1 MITFDKVR
9 RPGTASHQLTVGKRI
24 GSNCYLHISL
34 RSQIPDNLE
43 KRIAVAEKKARTTCG
58 VDYNVVR
65 YSESRET
72 ISFLFYQA
80 YFEDPF
86 PVLKKSCL
94 VNLLTGKVSKRDYSL
109 VSNPP
114 ILHRKELLLPVGHPS
129 IPDFAALTGVL
140 EDAGLFSNVKSI
152 GTQKIWERMVREA
165 GLGWIYDGP
174 NVRKVEVAKRL
185 SGRKEVLRH
194 RTAISRTKFS
204 LPFQCLERHG
214 YLEKNH
220 TIFDYGCGKGG
231 DVDALAQLGI
241 TAAGWD
247 PHYRPGPNKVAADV
261 VNIGYVINV
270 IEVPSERIEVLRE
283 AFELADM
290 LLVVSAQLNQNRNP
304 RHRIYRDGVITSRDT
319 FQKYYDPPELR
330 KFLHDALGTDAIS
343 VAPGVFF
350 IFRDKL
356 AEQTFLEKRQRR
368 TLSHRKPRVVIPKPT
383 AGEKNLA
390 KYNEHHSLL
399 ETLYERWLELGRAP
413 YSDEIPNLVESIEG
427 AFRTLN
433 RALKFLV
440 QFKGEDEIRSAAKS
454 RSDDILVYLAL
465 NLFHGRPRYTKQPLN
480 LQRDIKQLFGSH
492 GNAVEQARSLLFSL
506 NDTETIF
513 DLCNEASQSG
523 LGYLD
528 EQHSLTVHSSVVNE
542 LSASLRLYIGCA
554 DHLYGDR
561 SEADLVKIHI
571 SSGKLSLMKFDDFDN
586 LPLPRLMER
595 VKIKLREQDIDY
607 FDYGIF
613 HEPPYLFN
621 KSRYIGSNHIHFVEQ
636 TAFDDDLSSL
646 GLIEGDKKNPTVA
659 ELSDQLA
666 VRGVVINGFRIE
678 PRLPVMNLDQFCGK
692 YLTYRDLIECG
703 DTQRGTG
710 LTNIPTQQ
718 LSFVALYELARQ
730 ALDPVI
736 DYFGMIR
743 LTYGFCS
750 PALSRKIKGGI
761 APRLDQHSSCELNT
775 RGQVICDR
783 GGAAV
788 DFVVEDE
795 DMHEVAV
802 WIVENVPFDRLYFY
816 GPNRPLHVSIG
827 PENSRAVVWVKNSP
841 NGKRIP
847 QNMTTE
853 KFREQCFD
861 C

>member
-1 MITFDKVR
+1 MSAEKI
-9 RPGTASHQLTVGKRI
+9 GKRV
-24 GSNCYLHISL
+24 GSNRYIHAALRGQISGE
-34 RSQIPDNLE
+34 LE
-43 KRIAVAEKKARTTCG
+43 KRIAFAEQESGAQFG

-65 YSESRET
+65 YSETRET
-72 ISFLFYQA
+72 ISFLSYGS
-80 YFEDPF
+80 YFDDPF
-86 PVLKKSCL
+86 PVLKESCL
-94 VNLLTGKVSKRDYSL
+94 VNVLTGKVSKRDYS
-109 VSNPP
+109 VVNNPP
-114 ILHRKELLLPVGHPS
+114 ILHRKELLLPADHPS
-129 IPDFAALTGVL
+129 VSEFSALTRVL
-140 EDAGLFSNVKSI
+140 EDAGLFSDVRRI
-152 GTQKIWERMVREA
+152 GTQKIWEFLVREA
-165 GLGWIYDGP
+165 GLGWIYADP
-174 NVRKVEVAKRL
+174 KTRTAEVAKRL
-185 SGRKEVLRH
+185 ASRKEVLRH
-194 RTAISRTKFS
+194 RTAISRTKLS

-231 DVDALAQLGI
+231 DVDALEEQGI
-241 TAAGWD
+241 EAIGWD
-247 PHYRPGPNKVAADV
+247 PHYRPDNNKISSDV

-270 IEVPSERIEVLRE
+270 IEVASERAEVLKE
-283 AFELADM
+283 AFDLANM
-290 LLVVSAQLNQNRNP
+290 LLVVSAQLNHQRNP
-304 RHRIYRDGVITSRDT
+304 THRSYRDGVITSRDT
-319 FQKYYDPPELR
+319 FQKYYDPTEL
-330 KFLHDALGTDAIS
+330 KELLHGVVGIEPIP

-350 IFRDKL
+350 LFKDKL
-356 AEQTFLEKRQRR
+356 AEQSFLEKRQRR

-383 AGEKNLA
+383 AEEKNLA
-390 KYNEHHSLL
+390 KYNEHQPLL
-399 ETLYERWLELGRAP
+399 EALYERWLELGRSP
-413 YSDEIPNLVESIEG
+413 YLDEIPDLAGSIEE

-440 QFKGEDEIRSAAKS
+440 QFKGEDEIREAARS
-454 RSDDILVYLAL
+454 RSDDVLVYLAL

-492 GNAVEQARSLLFSL
+492 GNALEQARSLLFSL
-506 NDTETIF
+506 NNAETIF

-542 LSASLRLYIGCA
+542 LSAPLRLYVGCA

-571 SSGKLSLMKFDDFDN
+571 LSGKLSLMKFDDFDN
-586 LPLPRLMER
+586 QPLPKLIER

-607 FDYGIF
+607 FDYGIL

-621 KSRYIGSNHIHFVEQ
+621 KSQYIGSSCVHFAEQ
-636 TAFDDDLSSL
+636 KAFEEDFLDLGFIEDDQ
-646 GLIEGDKKNPTVA
+646 KPPTVA
-659 ELSDQLA
+659 DVAEKLA
-666 VRGVVINGFRIE
+666 ARGVEIDGFRIK
-678 PRLPVMNLDQFCGK
+678 PRLPVMNLDQHCGK

-703 DTQRGTG
+703 DTQRGTQ
-710 LTNIPTQQ
+710 LTNIPAQQ
-718 LSFVALYELARQ
+718 ASFAALYELARQ

-750 PALSRKIKGGI
+750 HALSRKIPNGI

-788 DFVVEDE
+788 DFVIEDE

-802 WIVENVPFDRLYFY
+802 WIIENIQFDRLYFY
-816 GPNRPLHVSIG
+816 GLDRPLHVSVG
-827 PENSRAVVWVKNSP
+827 PENSRAVVWIKQSQ

-847 QNMTTE
+847 KTLTTE
-853 KFREQCFD
+853 KFKRL
-861 C
+861 

>member
-1 MITFDKVR
+1 MM
-9 RPGTASHQLTVGKRI
+9 TAKHQLGKKVGSNHYFHHFLRPQVSTGLEERI
-24 GSNCYLHISL
+24 GL
-34 RSQIPDNLE
+34 
-43 KRIAVAEKKARTTCG
+43 AEKKSATRLGT
-58 VDYNVVR
+58 DYNVVR

-72 ISFLFYQA
+72 ISFLHYDR

-94 VNLLTGKVSKRDYSL
+94 INLLIGTVSKRDYSL
-109 VSNPP
+109 VKNPP
-114 ILHRKELLLPVGHPS
+114 ILHRKELLLPNDHPLVGDYS
-129 IPDFAALTGVL
+129 ALTRVL
-140 EDAGLFSNVKSI
+140 EEAGLFKNVRRI
-152 GTQKIWERMVREA
+152 GTQKIWEAMIREA
-165 GLGWIYDGP
+165 GFGWIYDDP
-174 NVRKVEVAKRL
+174 EIREAEARKQRSKQR
-185 SGRKEVLRH
+185 EVLRH
-194 RTAISRTKFS
+194 RTAISRTTLS

-220 TIFDYGCGKGG
+220 TVFDYGCGKGS
-231 DVDALAQLGI
+231 DVDALEQLGI
-241 TAAGWD
+241 AAIGWD
-247 PHYRPGPNKVAADV
+247 PHYRPKCKKSAADV
-261 VNIGYVINV
+261 VNVGYVINV
-270 IEVPSERIEVLRE
+270 IEVPSERVEVLTE
-283 AFELADM
+283 AFKLART
-290 LLVVSAQLNQNRNP
+290 LLVVSAQLTQNRNP
-304 RHRIYRDGVITSRDT
+304 RHRSYRDGVITSRET
-319 FQKYYDPPELR
+319 FQKYYDPAELR
-330 KFLHDALGTDAIS
+330 DFLHDALRAEPIS
-343 VAPGVFF
+343 VAPGVCFLF
-350 IFRDKL
+350 KDRL
-356 AEQTFLEKRQRR
+356 AEQAFLEKRQRR
-368 TLSHRKPRVVIPKPT
+368 TFSHRKPRVVIPKPT
-383 AGEKNLA
+383 AEEKNFA
-390 KYNEHHSLL
+390 KYEEHQSLL
-399 ETLYERWLELGRAP
+399 EVLYERWLELGRSP
-413 YSDEIPNLVESIEG
+413 YSDEIPDLLSSIET

-440 QFKGEDEIRSAAKS
+440 QFKGEDEIRAAAKS

-506 NDTETIF
+506 NDTETMF
-513 DLCNEASQSG
+513 ELCNEASQSG
-523 LGYLD
+523 LGYMG
-528 EQHSLTVHSSVVNE
+528 EQHSLIVHSSVVNE
-542 LSASLRLYIGCA
+542 LSASLRLYIGCG

-621 KSRYIGSNHIHFVEQ
+621 KSQYIGSSYVHFTEQ
-636 TAFDDDLSSL
+636 KAFEEDFLDF
-646 GLIEGDKKNPTVA
+646 GFIEEDQKNPTVA
-659 ELSDQLA
+659 EVAEKLA
-666 VRGVVINGFRIE
+666 ALGVEIDGFRIK
-678 PRLPVMNLDQFCGK
+678 PRLPMMTLDQHCGK

-703 DTQRGTG
+703 DTHRDTQ
-710 LTNIPTQQ
+710 LTNTPTQQ
-718 LSFVALYELARQ
+718 ASFLALYELTRQ

-750 PALSRKIKGGI
+750 HALSRKIPGGI

-788 DFVVEDE
+788 DFVIEDE

-802 WIVENVPFDRLYFY
+802 WIIENVQFDRLYFY
-816 GPNRPLHVSIG
+816 GPNRPLHISVG
-827 PENSRAVVWVKNSP
+827 PDNSRDVVWVKQSQT
-841 NGKRIP
+841 GKRIP
-847 QNMTTE
+847 QNMTIE
-853 KFREQCFD
+853 KFRESRLDF
-861 C
+861 

>member
-1 MITFDKVR
+1 MNNILGYREVAFNPNRIGK
-9 RPGTASHQLTVGKRI
+9 TVGTNHYFHHSLRCQFSPVLEERI
-24 GSNCYLHISL
+24 GF
-34 RSQIPDNLE
+34 
-43 KRIAVAEKKARTTCG
+43 AETKSGAKFG

-65 YSESRET
+65 YSESRDT
-72 ISFLFYQA
+72 ISFLYYGS

-86 PVLKKSCL
+86 PALKRSCL
-94 VNLLTGKVSKRDYSL
+94 VNLLTGKVSRRNYSE
-109 VSNPP
+109 VNNPP
-114 ILHRKELLLPVGHPS
+114 ILHRKELLLPGDHPS
-129 IPDFAALTGVL
+129 ASEYSSLTTVL
-140 EDAGLFSNVKSI
+140 EDAGLFSNVRRI
-152 GTQKIWERMVREA
+152 GTQKIWETMVREA
-165 GLGWIYDGP
+165 GLGWIYDGFKI
-174 NVRKVEVAKRL
+174 RKVEVAKRL
-185 SGRKEVLRH
+185 ADRKEVLRH
-194 RTAISRTKFS
+194 RTAISRTKLS

-231 DVDALAQLGI
+231 DVDALADQGMEAI
-241 TAAGWD
+241 GWD
-247 PHYRPGPNKVAADV
+247 PHYRPDNDKNSADV

-270 IEVPSERIEVLRE
+270 IEVPSERLEVLKE
-283 AFELADM
+283 AFDLANM
-290 LLVVSAQLNQNRNP
+290 LLVVSAQLNQHRNP
-304 RHRIYRDGVITSRDT
+304 THRSYRDGVITSRDT
-319 FQKYYDPPELR
+319 FQKYYDPGEL
-330 KFLHDALGTDAIS
+330 KELLHGALGTEPIP

-350 IFRDKL
+350 LFKDKL
-356 AEQTFLEKRQRR
+356 AEQSFLEKRQRR

-383 AGEKNLA
+383 AEEKNLA
-390 KYNEHHSLL
+390 KYNEHQPLL
-399 ETLYERWLELGRAP
+399 EALYERWLELGRTP
-413 YSDEIPNLVESIEG
+413 YLDEIPDLAGSIEE
-427 AFRTLN
+427 AFKTLN

-440 QFKGEDEIRSAAKS
+440 QFKGEDEIREAAKF
-454 RSDDILVYLAL
+454 RSDDMLVYLAL
-465 NLFHGRPRYTKQPLN
+465 NLFHGRPRYWKQPLN

-542 LSASLRLYIGCA
+542 LSSSLRLYIGCA

-571 SSGKLSLMKFDDFDN
+571 LSGKLSLLKFDDFDN
-586 LPLPRLMER
+586 LPLPRLIER

-621 KSRYIGSNHIHFVEQ
+621 KSQYIGSSYVRFAEQ
-636 TAFDDDLSSL
+636 KAFDEDLLDLGFIEDDQR
-646 GLIEGDKKNPTVA
+646 KPTVS
-659 ELSDQLA
+659 ELADKLVA
-666 VRGVVINGFRIE
+666 RGVEIDGFRIKS
-678 PRLPVMNLDQFCGK
+678 RLPVMNLDQHCGK

-703 DTQRGTG
+703 DTQREVQ
-710 LTNIPTQQ
+710 LTNLPEQQ
-718 LSFVALYELARQ
+718 ASFVALYEIARQ
-730 ALDPVI
+730 ALDPII

-775 RGQVICDR
+775 KGRAICDR

-788 DFVVEDE
+788 DFVIEDE

-802 WIVENVPFDRLYFY
+802 WIVENVSFDRLYFY
-816 GPNRPLHVSIG
+816 GPNRPLHISVG
-827 PENSRAVVWVKNSP
+827 PENSRAVVWVKQSQ

-847 QNMTTE
+847 QNMTIE
-853 KFREQCFD
+853 KFREPRLDF
-861 C
+861 

>member
-1 MITFDKVR
+1 MNIISEQRAVAAN
-9 RPGTASHQLTVGKRI
+9 ASNFGKRV
-24 GSNCYLHISL
+24 GSNHYLHHSL
-34 RSQIPDNLE
+34 RLQLSTTLE
-43 KRIAVAEKKARTTCG
+43 ERIGFAEAKSGAKFG
-58 VDYNVVR
+58 VDYNVAR
-65 YSESRET
+65 YSEARDT
-72 ISFLFYQA
+72 ISFLNYDC
-80 YFEDPF
+80 YFVDPF
-86 PVLKKSCL
+86 PVLKESCL

-109 VSNPP
+109 VNNPP
-114 ILHRKELLLPVGHPS
+114 ILHRKELLLPADHPLIS
-129 IPDFAALTGVL
+129 EFSALTAVL
-140 EDAGLFSNVKSI
+140 EDAGLFSNVRRI
-152 GTQKIWERMVREA
+152 GTQKIWETMVREA
-165 GLGWIYDGP
+165 GLGWVYDDP
-174 NVRKVEVAKRL
+174 KVRKAEVAKRL
-185 SGRKEVLRH
+185 SDRKEVLRH
-194 RTAISRTKFS
+194 RTAISRTKLS

-214 YLEKNH
+214 YLEKDF

-231 DVDALAQLGI
+231 DVDALEEQGI
-241 TAAGWD
+241 NAAGWD
-247 PHYRPGPNKVAADV
+247 PHYRPDAKKTTADV

-270 IEVPSERIEVLRE
+270 IEVPSERVEVLKE
-283 AFELADM
+283 AFELANM
-290 LLVVSAQLNQNRNP
+290 LLVVSAQLNQHRNP
-304 RHRIYRDGVITSRDT
+304 THRTYRDGVITSRVT
-319 FQKYYDPPELR
+319 FQKYYDPAEL
-330 KFLHDALGTDAIS
+330 KELLYGAVGTEPIP

-350 IFRDKL
+350 LFKDKL

-383 AGEKNLA
+383 AEEKNLA
-390 KYNEHHSLL
+390 KYNEHQSLL
-399 ETLYERWLELGRAP
+399 EALYERWLELGRPP
-413 YSDEIPNLVESIEG
+413 YSDEIPDLADLIEA
-427 AFRTLN
+427 AFRSLN

-440 QFKGEDEIRSAAKS
+440 QFKGENEIREAAKS

-465 NLFHGRPRYTKQPLN
+465 NLFQGRPRYTKQPIN

-528 EQHSLTVHSSVVNE
+528 EQHSLTVHSSIVNE
-542 LSASLRLYIGCA
+542 LSAPLRLYVGCT

-571 SSGKLSLMKFDDFDN
+571 MSGKLSLLKFDDFDN
-586 LPLPRLMER
+586 LPLPRLIER

-621 KSRYIGSNHIHFVEQ
+621 KSQYIGSNHAHFTEQ
-636 TAFDDDLSSL
+636 KAFEEDFLDL
-646 GLIEGDKKNPTVA
+646 GFIEADQKNPTVA
-659 ELSDQLA
+659 EVAEKLTA
-666 VRGVVINGFRIE
+666 RGVEVEGFKIK
-678 PRLPVMNLDQFCGK
+678 PKLPVVNLDQHCGK

-703 DTQRGTG
+703 DTRRDLQ
-710 LTNIPTQQ
+710 LTNTPAQQ
-718 LSFVALYELARQ
+718 ASFLALYELARQ

-775 RGQVICDR
+775 RGQAICDR

-788 DFVVEDE
+788 DFVVDDE

-802 WIVENVPFDRLYFY
+802 WIVENVSFDRLYFY
-816 GPNRPLHVSIG
+816 GPNRPLHISIG
-827 PENSRAVVWVKNSP
+827 PENSRVVVWVKKSQ

-847 QNMTTE
+847 LNMTIE
-853 KFREQCFD
+853 KFREQRFD